1 MTSDST
7 LTPCLGDAE
16 SAESASMVSVT
27 EGNLEPMETV
37 ESSKNLDSQ
46 LDVEEDKELP
56 LKEPSEEDVVMKES
70 ERKEDED
77 DHQLTLDDL
86 FLLCDLFYLPFEHG

>member
-1 MTSDST
+1 
-7 LTPCLGDAE
+7 
-16 SAESASMVSVT
+16 MVSVT